1 VCARRTGR
9 NFNISTTASV
19 RYPGQQK
26 HEPRATRLSE
36 IWDLQR
42 TQKRSNFGGE
52 SDTKTSLVSLLSLN
66 DCSVRGNLRNEPP
79 NLSDPHLGSGMDSCN
94 YCWVCY
100 LGDLGLQVRAGNQCR
115 EGLALLLHWRTR
127 NAALARFLLASEQ
140 DKKVDPAHPGKEVRK
155 RLTQTCKGT
164 QDQLAAVRM
173 AYGSFAAG
181 YKTQAVE
188 KLRCWKERHWRSPKP
203 SPRSGRSNRFLTPCP
218 VPKATRILRQ
228 LECKIYL
235 CPVRR

>member
-1 VCARRTGR
+1 
-9 NFNISTTASV
+9 
-19 RYPGQQK
+19 
-26 HEPRATRLSE
+26 
-36 IWDLQR
+36 
-42 TQKRSNFGGE
+42 
-52 SDTKTSLVSLLSLN
+52 
-66 DCSVRGNLRNEPP
+66 
-79 NLSDPHLGSGMDSCN
+79 MDSCN

-100 LGDLGLQVRAGNQCR
+100 LGDLGLQVLRAGNQCR

-140 DKKVDPAHPGKEVRK
+140 DKRSTLRILARRCESDSRRRARVRK
-155 RLTQTCKGT
+155 ISLPPYDWPTVVLR
-164 QDQLAAVRM
+164 QDTRH
-173 AYGSFAAG
+173 

-188 KLRCWKERHWRSPKP
+188 KLKCWKERHWRSPKP

-235 CPVRR
+235 CAVRR